1 MSKVSELKE
10 QIVKSREELKN
21 IFEGADENGKY
32 TADQKESIAKANADL
47 ADMVED
53 LKIEES
59 KAANAKALEVE
70 NAPVNEMPVP
80 PVDEPKGFK
89 TMGEQLVDS
98 DAYKAYKEQGVK
110 GIDSKGDF
118 SPYEY
123 KTTLNT
129 TGYPPE
135 SLRTPGILETALRDP
150 DSVIGLFDQIE
161 TNQNA
166 YVYLEET
173 TFTNNAGAVAE
184 AADISTSNEGALA
197 FTERT
202 ESIRKMA
209 TFLPVTDELLADVAG
224 VQGYVNSRLSTM
236 MKLNMDNQL
245 INGNGTAPNLTG
257 VLNKSGINTFDYSS
271 YSGELGRLGQIYQAI
286 TEIRKDVFTEADSI
300 VMHPSDWYQIVTA
313 VNDFAGTSSAGYAA
327 KNPLFVVAGGFG
339 ADAAPRIWGLK
350 VVPST
355 VIAEGTALVGK
366 FGGGEAAHVVMRQG
380 VDLAV
385 SDSHS
390 DFFAKNQLA
399 IRLTMRLGFP
409 IYRAESFCS
418 ITNF

>member
-1 MSKVSELKE
+1 MSRQKELKE
-10 QIVKSREELKN
+10 QIAKSREELKAA
-21 IFEGADENGKY
+21 FDSQEDGKY
-32 TADQKESIAKANADL
+32 SAEAKEKIKGLNTEL
-47 ADMVED
+47 AGLVED
-53 LKIEES
+53 LKIEE
-59 KAANAKALEVE
+59 AKAQNEKAME
-70 NAPVNEMPVP
+70 KPVNAIPNADVQKAGVKSIGEMFV
-80 PVDEPKGFK
+80 G
-89 TMGEQLVDS
+89 T
-98 DAYKAYKEQGVK
+98 DAYKAYNDNGVK
-110 GIDSKGDF
+110 GVDSSVEF
-118 SPYEY
+118 

-129 TGYPPE
+129 TGYAPE
-135 SLRTPGILETALRDP
+135 SLRAPGILETALRNP
-150 DSVIGLFDQIE
+150 DSVIGLFDQIQ

-184 AADISTSNEGALA
+184 SADISTSNEGALA

-224 VQGYVNSRLSTM
+224 IQGYVNSRLSTM
-236 MKLNMDNQL
+236 MKLNLDNQL

-257 VLNKSGINTFDYSS
+257 VLQKSGINTFDYTGDP
-271 YSGELGRLGQIYQAI
+271 YGGELAKLGQIYQAI
-286 TEIRKDVFTEADSI
+286 TEIRKDAFVEPDAI
-300 VMHPSDWYQIVTA
+300 VMHPSDWYDLVTS
-313 VNDFAGTSSAGYAA
+313 VSEVTTSGS

-339 ADAAPRIWGLK
+339 EAPSPKLWGLN

-355 VIAEGTALVGK
+355 VIAAGTVLVGK
-366 FGGGEAAHVVMRQG
+366 FGGGDAAQVIMREG

-399 IRLTMRLGFP
+399 IRLTMRLGFA
-409 IYRAESFCS
+409 IYRPTAFCS
-418 ITNF
+418 ITNM

>member
-1 MSKVSELKE
+1 MSEVAKLKE
-10 QIVKSREELKN
+10 QIAKSREELKAA
-21 IFEGADENGKY
+21 FDSQEDGKY
-32 TADQKESIAKANADL
+32 TAEAKEKIKGLNTELSGLVD
-47 ADMVED
+47 D
-53 LKIEES
+53 LKVEEA
-59 KAANAKALEVE
+59 KIQNEKALEVDNE
-70 NAPVNEMPVP
+70 PVNSIPNAMP
-80 PVDEPKGFK
+80 EEKGPQSI
-89 TMGEQLVDS
+89 GEQFANS
-98 DAYKAYKEQGVK
+98 DAYKAYTEKGVK
-110 GIDSKGDF
+110 GVDSQAEF
-118 SPYEY
+118 

-135 SLRTPGILETALRDP
+135 SLRAPGILETALRNP
-150 DSVIGLFDQIE
+150 DSVIGLFDQIQ

-184 AADISTSNEGALA
+184 STDISTSNEGALA

-224 VQGYVNSRLSTM
+224 IQGYVNSRLQTM
-236 MKLNMDNQL
+236 MRLNLDNQL
-245 INGNGTAPNLTG
+245 VNGDGSAPNLTG

-271 YSGELGRLGQIYQAI
+271 YSGELAKLGQIYQAI
-286 TEIRKDVFTEADSI
+286 TEIRKDAFVEPDSI
-300 VMHPSDWYQIVTA
+300 VMHPSDWYEIVTA
-313 VNDFAGTSSAGYAA
+313 VSDFAGTSSAGYAA

-355 VIAEGTALVGK
+355 VIAAGTMLVGK
-366 FGGGEAAHVVMRQG
+366 FGGGDAAQVIMREG

-399 IRLTMRLGFP
+399 IRLTMRLGFA
-409 IYRAESFCS
+409 IYRPTAFCS
-418 ITNF
+418 ITNV

>member
-1 MSKVSELKE
+1 MSKVKELKE
-10 QIVKSREELKN
+10 QIAKSREELKEA
-21 IFEGADENGKY
+21 FVPSEDGKY
-32 TADQKESIAKANADL
+32 TPEAKEKIKGLNSEL
-47 ADMVED
+47 AELVED

-59 KAANAKALEVE
+59 KARNEKAMEVAAE
-70 NAPVNEMPVP
+70 APVNAIPNAMP
-80 PVDEPKGFK
+80 ESQNGPKSIGQQFA
-89 TMGEQLVDS
+89 ES
-98 DAYKAYKEQGVK
+98 KAYNAYLENGVK
-110 GIDSKGDF
+110 GVDSQAEF
-118 SPYEY
+118 

-135 SLRTPGILETALRDP
+135 SMRAPGILETALRNP
-150 DSVIGLFDQIE
+150 DSVIGLFDQIQ
-161 TNQNA
+161 TQQNA
-166 YVYLEET
+166 WVYLEET
-173 TFTNNAGAVAE
+173 TFTNNAGSIAE
-184 AADISTSNEGALA
+184 SGDISTANESALA

-224 VQGYVNSRLSTM
+224 IQGYVNSRLSTM

-257 VLNKSGINTFDYSS
+257 VLNKSGINTFDYALP
-271 YSGELGRLGQIYQAI
+271 YAGELGKLGQIYQAI
-286 TEIRKDVFTEADSI
+286 TEIRKDAFVEPDAI
-300 VMHPSDWYQIVTA
+300 VMHPSDWYQIVTS
-313 VNDFAGTSSAGYAA
+313 VTDVDTSGS

-339 ADAAPRIWGLK
+339 ADAAPRIWGLR

-355 VIAEGTALVGK
+355 VIAEGTMLVGK
-366 FGGGEAAHVVMRQG
+366 FGGGDAAQVIMREG

-399 IRLTMRLGFP
+399 IRLTMRLGFA
-409 IYRAESFCS
+409 IYRPTAFCT
-418 ITNF
+418 ITNV